1 MKHVEVVCA
10 LIQNEEGKIFCCQ
23 RGPGRAL
30 AYKWEFPGG
39 KIEQNETQEEALIR
53 EIKEELKSDV
63 EVIRYIGVSKH
74 EYVDLEKPFSI
85 TMYAYL
91 CTVIVSPGLPTKV
104 VSIFAIGLNL
114 IFLGSFADTMSAINS
129 GFTKFANFVCAFSII
144 FVYLSFS

>member
-53 EIKEELKSDV
+53 EIKEELKSDI

-74 EYVDLEKPFSI
+74 EYVDLEKPFII

-91 CTVIVSPGLPTKV
+91 CKLING
-104 VSIFAIGLNL
+104 NL
-114 IFLGSFADTMSAINS
+114 ELTEHINS
-129 GFTKFANFVCAFSII
+129 CYADVNEMKLMDFAAADIPLISMIEI
-144 FVYLSFS
+144 SK

>member
-39 KIEQNETQEEALIR
+39 KIEQNETKEEALIR
-53 EIKEELKSDV
+53 EIKEELKSDI

-74 EYVDLEKPFSI
+74 EYNDLEKPFSI

-91 CTVIVSPGLPTKV
+91 CKLINGNLELTEHVDSCWSTVNEMKLMD
-104 VSIFAIGLNL
+104 FAAADIPL
-114 IFLGSFADTMSAINS
+114 IKLI
-129 GFTKFANFVCAFSII
+129 
-144 FVYLSFS
+144 

>member
-53 EIKEELKSDV
+53 EIKEELKSDI
-63 EVIRYIGVSKH
+63 EVIRYIGVSNH
-74 EYVDLEKPFSI
+74 EYADFKNPFSI

-91 CTVIVSPGLPTKV
+91 CKLVNG
-104 VSIFAIGLNL
+104 NL
-114 IFLGSFADTMSAINS
+114 ELTEHINS
-129 GFTKFANFVCAFSII
+129 CYADVNEMKLMDFAAADIPLINII
-144 FVYLSFS
+144 EISK